1 MDEAAGDE
9 QGQVA
14 AFASALA
21 EVAARM
27 GGVTV
32 VSASVACQA
41 TFGTLE
47 NMTPFQRR
55 SVNRVL
61 APYRVHLDFPDL
73 SATVD
78 PEQPAEETDDQKAD
92 RFVDMLAAVAAP
104 DTGAGLSVADATAAL
119 GEVYGDPSLLSEA
132 QSLAVRLAVEPYGL
146 DFEAAVL
153 RARADDQR

>member
-1 MDEAAGDE
+1 MDEESGDE

-14 AFASALA
+14 AFGRALD

-32 VSASVACQA
+32 ISASVACQA
-41 TFGTLE
+41 TFGPLE
-47 NMTPFQRR
+47 KMTPFQQR

-61 APYRVHLDFPDL
+61 AEYRVHLDFPAL
-73 SATVD
+73 NSTTD
-78 PEQPAEETDDQKAD
+78 PEHPADETDDQKAA

-119 GEVYGDPSLLSEA
+119 GEVYGDASALSEA
-132 QSLAVRLAVEPYGL
+132 QRLAVRSAVEPYGL
-146 DFEAAVL
+146 DFERSVL
-153 RARADDQR
+153 RARAEDER